1 MISYLSTLLNEN
13 LATAIAYTLI
23 HSLWQAALIALIMS
37 AFLHLYRDEDARIRY
52 RISYC
57 ALLFVLLG
65 SVMTFCIYYATGS
78 QSQSAAAVATTGQF
92 PSGCLPAPITD
103 ESNFLSSIISWIQ
116 AHPATIAAMWIMG
129 ICLFSLKL
137 TGSFLY
143 IKYLKEGHSLDLPDY
158 VNHSVLKIKKRL
170 NLKSNIIVAE
180 SAKVVTPMLIGYV
193 KPIVLFPLGMI
204 NQLTMA
210 ETEAVLAHELAHVF
224 RNDFLHN
231 LILSVIEIIFYY
243 HPAAWWISANVR
255 SEREN
260 CCDDLAVKLTG
271 NKVIYA
277 NTLVRLEEI
286 KLNHIPSLAIP
297 MARNQ
302 NMLLNRIRRIIN
314 QPQNKSQIKER
325 LIATIL
331 LFSFFFGFAK
341 SHQPVHEI
349 ILGDD
354 VINFVESKVRD
365 QAPMKTH
372 TMLLRPKN
380 SRSPVSHANH
390 NSENQF
396 TIVSQVD
403 DQSKRQRLIIDT
415 IPDQSQ
421 SQVIIKSQKNNREIE
436 LQMENGEIKELK
448 IDGKKIPEKEYD
460 DYLDQYN
467 MDISE
472 SMFPQSFRKFE
483 FDAEDFKMKEFD
495 ISELDQEIHERLKEI
510 EFDEEHMN
518 SLKKQHRFFF
528 KEDDGQSYFDSL
540 DIQFKDFAKSFSD
553 ANFFDDLNINSLK
566 MDSLLGTL
574 REGNFHR
581 FEFPQSS
588 EFEYMIPDMDRFER
602 EFEIDHNGNL
612 KPIDIISKELS
623 QDGFLNK
630 EKNNKIELSGK
641 HLKINGEKQASNIH
655 QKYKKLYEAA
665 FGHELTDDS
674 KIKFQV
680 DKMESIMKNK
690 KTIRI

>member
-13 LATAIAYTLI
+13 IATAIAYTLI

-37 AFLHLYRDEDARIRY
+37 AFLHLYREEDARVRY

-65 SVMTFCIYYATGS
+65 SVITFCIYYATGS

-103 ESNFLSSIISWIQ
+103 ESNFLSIIINWIQ

-158 VNHSVLKIKKRL
+158 VNHSVLKITKRL
-170 NLKSNIIVAE
+170 NLTSNIIVAE

-193 KPIVLFPLGMI
+193 KPIILFPLGMI

-231 LILSVIEIIFYY
+231 LILSVIEMIFYY

-277 NTLVRLEEI
+277 NTLVKLEEI

-297 MARNQ
+297 MARNK
-302 NMLLNRIRRIIN
+302 NMLLNRISRIIN
-314 QPQNKSQIKER
+314 QPQNKSQIRER
-325 LIATIL
+325 LIATVL

-349 ILGDD
+349 AMGEEA
-354 VINFVESKVRD
+354 INFVESIVSD

-372 TMLLRPKN
+372 TMILRPKK
-380 SRSPVSHANH
+380 SVSPVSYANH
-390 NSENQF
+390 NSENKF
-396 TIVSQVD
+396 TIVSQVN

-421 SQVIIKSQKNNREIE
+421 SQITIKSQANNQEIE
-436 LQMENGEIKELK
+436 LQMENGKIKELK
-448 IDGKKIPEKEYD
+448 IDGEEIPEDEYEA
-460 DYLDQYN
+460 YIEQFNLD
-467 MDISE
+467 MSE
-472 SMFPQSFRKFE
+472 LELPKSFQHFN
-483 FDAEDFKMKEFD
+483 FDTEDFD
-495 ISELDQEIHERLKEI
+495 ISELREEMQERFKEF
-510 EFDEEHMN
+510 EFGKDHMN
-518 SLKKQHRFFF
+518 SLEDQHRFFF
-528 KEDDGQSYFDSL
+528 KESDNHNFFDSL
-540 DIQFKDFAKSFSD
+540 DIHGFADIFP
-553 ANFFDDLNINSLK
+553 DLESLHELGINSK
-566 MDSLLGTL
+566 EIDSLLNKMT
-574 REGNFHR
+574 ESNFYL
-581 FEFPQSS
+581 PQSFD
-588 EFEYMIPDMDRFER
+588 FEPRFPGMDHFER
-602 EFEIDHNGNL
+602 RYEYDHSNTL
-612 KPIDIISKELS
+612 KPIDKISRTLNK
-623 QDGFLNK
+623 DGFLNK

-641 HLKINGEKQASNIH
+641 QLKINGEKQASNIH

-665 FGHELTDDS
+665 FGHELSHDS

-680 DKMESIMKNK
+680 DKMESIMKK
-690 KTIRI
+690 